1 MLRGN
6 LLYLLHF
13 LSKQPKVM
21 DSYEV
26 SRKMRLPDGRRVSD
40 RSVREW
46 FKELQRGCFDYY
58 PAIRFESLGL
68 VPTVVLLGEPR
79 DVRFLR
85 TIPYCDFLSHN
96 FDPARWKEVM
106 LLRYLVPSEHLK
118 DFRQLWARFQKRGL
132 IGGCDVLS
140 LSTPVSIYSPHH
152 KVVERDG
159 GLNFSSVKVADYDYF
174 FGLLESR
181 TRSHVQARIHP
192 EIRKNPFIVP
202 VLFEYVREHWSSR
215 QVWHSIKAKL
225 GDAVW
230 DYIRRARKRTDGVGV
245 SRVQKAVKTIAAKH
259 YDDFF
264 QQVRVEYDPFYF
276 GQNFL
281 TFLIADFEDRERL
294 IQFAKHLAQRSLVT
308 YVHLNHNRHSN
319 KTMFHFL
326 TNHLELRKLLSGAV
340 RQYSKPSGSN
350 RILWKDEEKTKT
362 VWRRELVKIDYA
374 RLFDPR
380 ECQWKGGFKECLKKA
395 SRNT

>member
-1 MLRGN
+1 MLRRN

-13 LSKQPKVM
+13 LSRQPRVM

-46 FKELQRGCFDYY
+46 FKELQKGCFDYY

-68 VPTVVLLGEPR
+68 VPTVVLLDEPR
-79 DVRFLR
+79 DVRLWR
-85 TIPYCDFLSHN
+85 GIPYCDFLSYN

-106 LLRYLVPSEHLK
+106 LLRYLVPAEHLK
-118 DFRQLWARFQKRGL
+118 DFRQLWERFHRKGL
-132 IGGCDVLS
+132 VSGCDVLS

-152 KVVERDG
+152 KVVARDG
-159 GLNFSSVKVADYDYF
+159 RLDFSSVNASDYDYF

-181 TRSHVQARIHP
+181 VWSHAPARIHP

-215 QVWHSIKAKL
+215 QVWQSIKAKL

-230 DYIRRARKRTDGVGV
+230 DYIRRTRKRTDGVGI
-245 SRVQKAVKTIAAKH
+245 SRVQKAVRTIATKH

-281 TFLIADFEDRERL
+281 TFLIADFEDRESLVR
-294 IQFAKHLAQRSLVT
+294 FAKHLAQRSLVT
-308 YVHLNHNRHSN
+308 YVHLNHNPRSN

-340 RQYSKPSGSN
+340 RQYTRSSRSN
-350 RILWKDEEKTKT
+350 RILWKDEEKTKL

-374 RLFDPR
+374 RLFDPK
-380 ECQWKGGFKECLKKA
+380 ECRWKGGFKKCLKKA
-395 SRNT
+395 STST